1 MARRAARLLV
11 ALLLV
16 GGLLVGGL
24 LVVGALPALG
34 APGGAAQPLPTP
46 TQDPAATRARAD
58 EILARPEFR
67 KAQPNLLQRL
77 ATTVS
82 RWVSDLFQGLL
93 VGGIG
98 AAAAWFILI
107 VAGLVVAAVALRL
120 TRDVRADP
128 SRALV
133 ELPVAVRRTPVEWRR
148 QAEAH
153 EAAGEWKDALRC
165 RYRALVADLV
175 ARRAIRDLPGRTT
188 GEYRAE
194 VGANVPAGAGA
205 FGGASELFERAWYGN
220 RPTGAAENEQFR
232 ELADEVLDRV
242 EHP

>member
-11 ALLLV
+11 ALLV
-16 GGLLVGGL
+16 AL
-24 LVVGALPALG
+24 LVVVAGGLAALG
-34 APGGAAQPLPTP
+34 APVGAAQPLPTP

-82 RWVSDLFQGLL
+82 RWVSALFQGLL

-98 AAAAWFILI
+98 AAAAWLILI
-107 VAGLVVAAVALRL
+107 VAGLVVAAVAFRL
-120 TRDVRADP
+120 TRDVRSDP
-128 SRALV
+128 TRALM
-133 ELPVAVRRTPVEWRR
+133 ELPVAERRTPIEWRR

-153 EAAGEWKDALRC
+153 EADGEWKEALRC

-194 VGANVPAGAGA
+194 VGANVPTGAGA